1 MEVGNPVTA
10 FENRP
15 KHKKCLSMLRLA
27 YRIRQS
33 YFVPAVIIV
42 AGVYIF
48 ICFVPQ
54 YAALLSFAWVIVVSY
69 VYIKYNRWY

>member
-1 MEVGNPVTA
+1 MKRA
-10 FENRP
+10 I
-15 KHKKCLSMLRLA
+15 LWL
-27 YRIRQS
+27 IQ
-33 YFVPAVIIV
+33 YFFYLLPAAVIV

-69 VYIKYNRWY
+69 VYIKFNRWY